1 MKIVVLEAGV
11 MTPGGLSL
19 DVYKQFGEVTLY
31 HTTKQSEVIKRIGD
45 ADIILL
51 NKLIIDKEVMDACK
65 NLKFIGLFAT
75 GFNTIDVKY
84 AAQKGI
90 TVCNAGNYST
100 NAVAQHTFAL
110 ILNHYNQIA
119 NYHNAVQ
126 AGVWE
131 KSELTTLYDFPTEE
145 LDGKTLGIIGYGHI
159 GKRVAHLGKAFGLK
173 TVAYTRTP
181 KKDEDIEFTS
191 FDELLKVSDIIS
203 LHCPL
208 TDESR
213 LMMNKEAFAKCKRGA
228 LFVNTARGGL
238 VDEAALKEAVENGK
252 LSGAALDA
260 ITVEPM
266 RSCILKGVENI
277 VITPHAAWAPMSTR
291 IKLLGI
297 TVDCIRC
304 WLEGNPINVVSKIGD

>member
-19 DVYKQFGEVTLY
+19 DVYKQFGEVIEY
-31 HTTKQSEVIKRIGD
+31 HTTKQEDVIDRIGD

-51 NKLIIDKEVMDACK
+51 NKLVIDEKVMSACP

-84 AAQKGI
+84 AKEHGV
-90 TVCNAGNYST
+90 TVCNAGHYST
-100 NAVAQHTFAL
+100 NAVAQHTMAL

-119 NYHNAVQ
+119 NYHAAVQ
-126 AGVWE
+126 NGLWE
-131 KSELTTLYDFPTEE
+131 KSELTTLYDFPTDE
-145 LDGKTLGIIGYGHI
+145 LCGKTLGVVGYGHI
-159 GKRVAHLGKAFGLK
+159 GQRVAKLARAFGMR
-173 TVAYTRTP
+173 VIAYTRTP
-181 KKDEDIEFTS
+181 KTDSTAELVP
-191 FDELLKVSDIIS
+191 FDTLLAESDIIS
-203 LHCPL
+203 MHCPL
-208 TDESR
+208 TSENR
-213 LMMNKEAFAKCKRGA
+213 HMMNGEAFAKCKRKP

-238 VDEAALKEAVENGK
+238 VDEEALKEAVESGL

-266 RSCILKGVENI
+266 RSCVLKGVDNI

-297 TVDCIRC
+297 TVDCIKG
-304 WLEGNPINVVSKIGD
+304 WLEGKPINVVSK

>member
-19 DVYKQFGEVTLY
+19 EAYRQFGEVTEY
-31 HTTKQSEVIKRIGD
+31 HTTKQHQVIERIGD

-51 NKLIIDKEVMDACK
+51 NKLIIDKTVMDACK
-65 NLKFIGLFAT
+65 NLKYIGLFAT

-84 AAQKGI
+84 AAEKGI
-90 TVCNAGNYST
+90 VVCNAGSYST
-100 NAVAQHTFAL
+100 AAVAQHTVAL
-110 ILNHYNQIA
+110 MLNHFNRIA
-119 NYHNAVQ
+119 DYHNAVQ

-131 KSELTTLYDFPTEE
+131 KSELTTLYDFPTDEVE
-145 LDGKTLGIIGYGHI
+145 GKTMGIIGYGHI
-159 GKRVAHLGKAFGLK
+159 GKRVAGLCKAFGMK
-173 TVAYTRTP
+173 VIVHTRTP
-181 KKDEDIEFTS
+181 KAEEGIEFVS
-191 FDELLKVSDIIS
+191 FDELLGRSDVIS

-208 TDESR
+208 TDQSR
-213 LMMNKEAFAKCKRGA
+213 LMMNGEAFKKCKKGA
-228 LFVNTARGGL
+228 LLINTARGGL
-238 VDEAALKEAVENGK
+238 VDEKALKEAVESGH

-266 RSCILKGVENI
+266 RNCILKGVENI

-297 TVDCIRC
+297 TVDCIKA
-304 WLEGNPINVVSKIGD
+304 WLDGEPKNVVSKL

>member
-1 MKIVVLEAGV
+1 

-19 DVYKQFGEVTLY
+19 DVYKQFGQVTEY
-31 HTTKQSEVIKRIGD
+31 HTTKQEQVIERIGD

-51 NKLIIDKEVMDACK
+51 NKLIIDKTVMDACK
-65 NLKFIGLFAT
+65 NLKYIGLFAT

-100 NAVAQHTFAL
+100 NAVAQHTMAL
-110 ILNHYNQIA
+110 ILNHYNRISD
-119 NYHNAVQ
+119 YHNAVQ
-126 AGVWE
+126 AGVWD
-131 KSELTTLYDFPTEE
+131 KSELTTLYDFPAEE
-145 LDGKTLGIIGYGHI
+145 LYGKTLGIIGYGHI
-159 GKRVAHLGKAFGLK
+159 GKRVASLAKAFDMK
-173 TVAYTRTP
+173 VIVYTRTP
-181 KKDEDIEFTS
+181 KADGETEFVS
-191 FDELLKVSDIIS
+191 FDELLGRSDIIS

-213 LMMNKEAFAKCKRGA
+213 LMMNEDAFNKCKKGA
-228 LFVNTARGGL
+228 LLINTARGGL
-238 VDEAALKEAVENGK
+238 VDEPALKVAVESGK

-266 RSCILKGVENI
+266 RNCILKGVDNI

-297 TVDCIRC
+297 TVDCIKG
-304 WLEGNPINVVSKIGD
+304 WIEGNPKNVVSKP

>member
-19 DVYKQFGEVTLY
+19 DVYKQFGEVVLY
-31 HTTKQSEVIKRIGD
+31 HTTEQRDVIERIGD

-51 NKLIIDKEVMDACK
+51 NKLIIDKEVMDTCK
-65 NLKFIGLFAT
+65 NLKYIGLFAT

-84 AAQKGI
+84 AAKKGI

-100 NAVAQHTFAL
+100 NAVAQHTMAL

-126 AGVWE
+126 NGVWE
-131 KSELTTLYDFPTEE
+131 KSELTTLYDFPTDEVF
-145 LDGKTLGIIGYGHI
+145 GKTLGIVGFGNIGR
-159 GKRVAHLGKAFGLK
+159 RVARLAQAFDMK
-173 TVAYTRTP
+173 VIANTRTP
-181 KKDEDIEFTS
+181 KKCDGVEFVS
-191 FDELLKVSDIIS
+191 FDELLERSDVIS

-208 TDESR
+208 DDNSR
-213 LMMNKEAFAKCKRGA
+213 LMMNADAFKKCKDGA
-228 LFVNTARGGL
+228 LLVNTARGGL
-238 VDEAALKEAVENGK
+238 VDEEALKEAVESKK

-266 RSCILKGVENI
+266 RNCILKGVDGI
-277 VITPHAAWAPMSTR
+277 VITPHSAWAPMSTR

-297 TVDCIRC
+297 TVDCIKG
-304 WLEGNPINVVSKIGD
+304 WIDGHPINVVSRI

>member
-19 DVYKQFGEVTLY
+19 DVYKQFGEVIEY
-31 HTTKQSEVIKRIGD
+31 HTTKQEQVIERIGD

-51 NKLIIDKEVMDACK
+51 NKLIIDKNVMDSCK
-65 NLKFIGLFAT
+65 NLKYIGLFAT

-100 NAVAQHTFAL
+100 SAVAQHTMAL
-110 ILNHYNQIA
+110 ILNHFNQIG
-119 NYHNAVQ
+119 NYNNAVQ
-126 AGVWE
+126 AGVWD

-145 LDGKTLGIIGYGHI
+145 LYGKTLGIIGYGNI
-159 GKRVAHLGKAFGLK
+159 GKRVKKLALAFDMN
-173 TVAYTRTP
+173 VIVYTRTIGED
-181 KKDEDIEFTS
+181 KDIEYVC
-191 FDELLKVSDIIS
+191 FDELLRRSDIVS

-208 TDESR
+208 TEDSR
-213 LMMNKEAFAKCKRGA
+213 LMMNKEAFDKCKRGA
-228 LFVNTARGGL
+228 LLVNTARGGL
-238 VDEAALKEAVENGK
+238 VDEPALKEAVESGQ

-266 RSCILKGVENI
+266 RNCILKGVDNI

-291 IKLLGI
+291 KKLLGI
-297 TVDCIRC
+297 TVDCIKG
-304 WLEGNPINVVSKIGD
+304 WIEGNPINVVS

>member
-1 MKIVVLEAGV
+1 

-19 DVYKQFGEVTLY
+19 DVYKQFGEVVLY
-31 HTTKQSEVIKRIGD
+31 HTTKQHQVIERIGD

-51 NKLIIDKEVMDACK
+51 NKLVIDKEVMDACK
-65 NLKFIGLFAT
+65 NLKYIGLFAT

-84 AAQKGI
+84 AAEKGI

-110 ILNHYNQIA
+110 ILNHFNQIA

-126 AGVWE
+126 AGVWD
-131 KSELTTLYDFPTEE
+131 KSELTTLYDYPTDEIA
-145 LDGKTLGIIGYGHI
+145 GKTLGIIGYGHI
-159 GKRVAHLGKAFGLK
+159 GKRVAKLARAFDMQ
-173 TVAYTRTP
+173 VIVHTRTP
-181 KKDEDIEFTS
+181 KPDGETEFVS
-191 FDELLKVSDIIS
+191 FDELLAKSDVIS

-208 TDESR
+208 TEESR
-213 LMMNKEAFAKCKRGA
+213 LMMGAKAFAKCKRGA
-228 LFVNTARGGL
+228 LLVNTARGGL
-238 VDEAALKEAVENGK
+238 VDEPALKAAVESGQ
-252 LSGAALDA
+252 LGGAALDA

-266 RSCILKGVENI
+266 RNCILKGVDNI

-297 TVDCIRC
+297 TVDCIKG
-304 WLEGNPINVVSKIGD
+304 WLSGNPINVVSKKQEKK

>member
-11 MTPGGLSL
+11 MTPGDLSL
-19 DVYKQFGEVTLY
+19 DTYNQFGEVTLY
-31 HTTKQSEVIKRIGD
+31 HTTKQSEVIERIGD

-65 NLKFIGLFAT
+65 NLKYIGLFAT

-84 AAQKGI
+84 AAKKGI
-90 TVCNAGNYST
+90 TVCNAGSYST

-110 ILNHYNQIA
+110 ILNHFNQIA
-119 NYHNAVQ
+119 KYHFAVQ
-126 AGVWE
+126 NGAWE

-145 LDGKTLGIIGYGHI
+145 LYGKTIGIVGYGHI
-159 GKRVAHLGKAFGLK
+159 GKRVAKLAKAFDMNVLSF
-173 TVAYTRTP
+173 TRSP
-181 KKDEDIEFTS
+181 KEDGIAEFVS
-191 FDELLKVSDIIS
+191 FDELLKKSDIIS
-203 LHCPL
+203 LHLPL

-213 LMMNKEAFAKCKRGA
+213 LMMNRDAFAKCKKGA

-238 VDEAALKEAVENGK
+238 VDELALKEAVESGK

-266 RSCILKGVENI
+266 RNCILQGVENI

-291 IKLLGI
+291 IKLLNI
-297 TVDCIRC
+297 TVDCIKG
-304 WLEGNPINVVSKIGD
+304 WLNGKPINVVSKL

>member
-19 DVYKQFGEVTLY
+19 DAYKQFGEVTLY
-31 HTTKQSEVIKRIGD
+31 HTTKQHQVIERIGD

-65 NLKFIGLFAT
+65 NLRYIGLFAT

-84 AAQKGI
+84 AAKKGI
-90 TVCNAGNYST
+90 TVCNAGSYST
-100 NAVAQHTFAL
+100 NAVAQHTMAL
-110 ILNHYNQIA
+110 ILNHFNQIA

-126 AGVWE
+126 AGVWD
-131 KSELTTLYDFPTEE
+131 KSELTTLYDFPTDE
-145 LDGKTLGIIGYGHI
+145 LYGKTIGIIGYGHI
-159 GKRVAHLGKAFGLK
+159 GQRVARLAKAFDMR
-173 TVAYTRTP
+173 VIVYTRTP
-181 KKDEDIEFTS
+181 KADRTVEFVS
-191 FDELLKVSDIIS
+191 FDELISRSDVIS

-208 TDESR
+208 TEESR
-213 LMMNKEAFAKCKRGA
+213 LMMNEQVFNKCKKGA
-228 LFVNTARGGL
+228 LLVNTARGGL
-238 VDEAALKEAVENGK
+238 VDEPALKNAVESGQ

-266 RSCILKGVENI
+266 RNCVLKGVENI

-297 TVDCIRC
+297 TVDCIKG
-304 WLEGNPINVVSKIGD
+304 WINGNPINVVSRL

>member
-1 MKIVVLEAGV
+1 

-19 DVYKQFGEVTLY
+19 DVYRQFGEVVLY
-31 HTTKQSEVIKRIGD
+31 HTTKQNQVIERIGD
-45 ADIILL
+45 AEIILL
-51 NKLIIDKEVMDACK
+51 NKLIIDKKVMDACK
-65 NLKFIGLFAT
+65 NLKYIGLFAT

-84 AAQKGI
+84 AAKKGI

-110 ILNHYNQIA
+110 ILNHFNQIA

-126 AGVWE
+126 AGVWD
-131 KSELTTLYDFPTEE
+131 KSELTTLYDYPTDEIA
-145 LDGKTLGIIGYGHI
+145 GKTLGIIGYGHI
-159 GKRVAHLGKAFGLK
+159 GKRVAKLARAFDMQ
-173 TVAYTRTP
+173 VIVHTRTP
-181 KKDEDIEFTS
+181 KPDGETEFVS
-191 FDELLKVSDIIS
+191 FDELLEKSDVIS

-208 TDESR
+208 TEESR
-213 LMMNKEAFAKCKRGA
+213 LMMGAKAFAKCKRGA
-228 LFVNTARGGL
+228 LLVNTARGGL
-238 VDEAALKEAVENGK
+238 VDEPALKDAVESGI

-266 RSCILKGVENI
+266 RNCILKGVENI

-297 TVDCIRC
+297 TVDCIRG
-304 WLEGNPINVVSKIGD
+304 WLSGNPINVVSKI

>member
-19 DVYKQFGEVTLY
+19 DVYKQFGEVIEY
-31 HTTKQSEVIKRIGD
+31 HTTKQEDVIDRIGD
-45 ADIILL
+45 AEIILL
-51 NKLIIDKEVMDACK
+51 NKLIIDEKVMSSCR

-84 AAQKGI
+84 AAEHGI

-100 NAVAQHTFAL
+100 SAVAQHTMAL
-110 ILNHYNQIA
+110 ILNHFNRICD
-119 NYHNAVQ
+119 YHNAVQ
-126 AGVWE
+126 NGVWE
-131 KSELTTLYDFPTEE
+131 KSELTTLYDFPTDE
-145 LDGKTLGIIGYGHI
+145 LFGKTLGIIGYGNI
-159 GKRVAHLGKAFGLK
+159 GKRVAKLAKAFDMK
-173 TVAYTRTP
+173 VIVYTRTP
-181 KKDEDIEFTS
+181 QKDTSVEFVS
-191 FDELLKVSDIIS
+191 FDELLENSDIIS

-208 TDESR
+208 TSQNR
-213 LMMNKEAFAKCKRGA
+213 HMMNTEAFAKCKKKP
-228 LFVNTARGGL
+228 LLVNTARGGL
-238 VDEAALKEAVENGK
+238 VDENALKEAVESGL

-266 RSCILKGVENI
+266 RNCVLKGVENI

-297 TVDCIRC
+297 TVDCIKA
-304 WLEGNPINVVSKIGD
+304 WIDGNPINVVSKK

>member
-19 DVYKQFGEVTLY
+19 DVYKQFGQVTEY
-31 HTTKQSEVIKRIGD
+31 HTTKQEQVIERIGD

-51 NKLIIDKEVMDACK
+51 NKLIIDKTVMDACK
-65 NLKFIGLFAT
+65 NLKYIGLFAT

-84 AAQKGI
+84 AAEKGI

-100 NAVAQHTFAL
+100 NAVAQHTMAL
-110 ILNHYNQIA
+110 ILNHYNRITD
-119 NYHNAVQ
+119 YHNAVQ
-126 AGVWE
+126 AGMWE
-131 KSELTTLYDFPTEE
+131 RSQLTTLYDFPTEE
-145 LDGKTLGIIGYGHI
+145 LFGKTLGIIGYGHI
-159 GKRVAHLGKAFGLK
+159 GKRVASLAKAFDMK
-173 TVAYTRTP
+173 VIVYTRTP
-181 KKDEDIEFTS
+181 KAEDNTEFVS
-191 FDELLKVSDIIS
+191 FEELLGRSDIIS

-213 LMMNKEAFAKCKRGA
+213 LMMNEDAFNKCKKGA
-228 LFVNTARGGL
+228 LLINTARGGL
-238 VDEAALKEAVENGK
+238 VDEPALKNAVESGR

-266 RSCILKGVENI
+266 RNCILKGVDNI

-297 TVDCIRC
+297 TVDCIKC
-304 WLEGNPINVVSKIGD
+304 WIEGNPKNVVSKL

>member
-19 DVYKQFGEVTLY
+19 DVYKQFGEVVLY
-31 HTTKQSEVIKRIGD
+31 HTTEQRDVIERIGD

-65 NLKFIGLFAT
+65 NLKYIGLFAT

-84 AAQKGI
+84 AAKKGI
-90 TVCNAGNYST
+90 VVCNAGNYST
-100 NAVAQHTFAL
+100 NAVAQHTMAL

-126 AGVWE
+126 GGVWE
-131 KSELTTLYDFPTEE
+131 ESELTTLYDFPTDEVF
-145 LDGKTLGIIGYGHI
+145 GKTLGIVGFGNIGM
-159 GKRVAHLGKAFGLK
+159 RVAKLAQAFDMK
-173 TVAYTRTP
+173 VIANTRTP
-181 KKDEDIEFTS
+181 KNCDGVEFVS
-191 FDELLKVSDIIS
+191 FDELLERSNVIS

-208 TDESR
+208 DDNSR
-213 LMMNKEAFAKCKRGA
+213 LMMNAEAFAKCKDGT
-228 LFVNTARGGL
+228 LLVNTARGGL
-238 VDEAALKEAVENGK
+238 VDEVALKEAVESKK

-266 RSCILKGVENI
+266 RNCVLKGVDGV
-277 VITPHAAWAPMSTR
+277 VITPHSAWAPMSTR

-297 TVDCIRC
+297 TVDCIKG
-304 WLEGNPINVVSKIGD
+304 WLEGNPINVVSRV

>member
-11 MTPGGLSL
+11 MTPGGLSI
-19 DVYKQFGEVTLY
+19 DVYRQFGEVIEY
-31 HTTKQSEVIKRIGD
+31 HTTKQEDVIERIGD

-51 NKLIIDKEVMDACK
+51 NKLIIDEKVMSSCP

-84 AAQKGI
+84 AAKHGI
-90 TVCNAGNYST
+90 TVCNAGHYST

-126 AGVWE
+126 GGAWE
-131 KSELTTLYDFPTEE
+131 KSELTTLYDFPTDE
-145 LDGKTLGIIGYGHI
+145 LYGKTIGIIGYGHI
-159 GKRVAHLGKAFGLK
+159 GKRVAEIAKAFGMRVL
-173 TVAYTRTP
+173 VYTRTP
-181 KKDEDIEFTS
+181 KEDKAVEFVS
-191 FDELLKVSDIIS
+191 FDELLEKSDIIS
-203 LHCPL
+203 MHCPL
-208 TDESR
+208 TAENR
-213 LMMNKEAFAKCKRGA
+213 LMMNKEAFSKCKKKP

-238 VDEAALKEAVENGK
+238 VCEEALKEAVETGI

-266 RSCILKGVENI
+266 RNCILKGVDNI
-277 VITPHAAWAPMSTR
+277 TITPHAAWAPMSTR

-297 TVDCIRC
+297 TVDCIKN
-304 WLEGNPINVVSKIGD
+304 WIEGHPINVVSKK

>member
-19 DVYKQFGEVTLY
+19 DVYRQFGEVIEY
-31 HTTKQSEVIKRIGD
+31 HTTKQEDVISRIGD

-51 NKLIIDKEVMDACK
+51 NKLVIDEKVMSACP

-84 AAQKGI
+84 AAKHNI
-90 TVCNAGNYST
+90 TVCNAGHYST
-100 NAVAQHTFAL
+100 NAVAQHTLAL

-126 AGVWE
+126 GGVWE
-131 KSELTTLYDFPTEE
+131 KSELTTLYDFPTDE
-145 LDGKTLGIIGYGHI
+145 LYGKTVGIIGYGHI
-159 GKRVAHLGKAFGLK
+159 GKRVAELCRAFGLR
-173 TVAYTRTP
+173 VLVYTRTP
-181 KKDEDIEFTS
+181 KEDHTVEFVS
-191 FDELLKVSDIIS
+191 FDKLLEESDIIS
-203 LHCPL
+203 MHCPL
-208 TDESR
+208 TNENR
-213 LMMNKEAFAKCKRGA
+213 LMMNKEAFAKCKKKP

-238 VDEAALKEAVENGK
+238 VDEEALKEAVENGT

-266 RSCILKGVENI
+266 RNCILKGVENI
-277 VITPHAAWAPMSTR
+277 TITPHAAWAPMSTR

-297 TVDCIRC
+297 TVDCIKA
-304 WLEGNPINVVSKIGD
+304 WLDGNPINVVSK

>member
-19 DVYKQFGEVTLY
+19 EVYRQFGEVIFY
-31 HTTKQSEVIKRIGD
+31 HTTKQHQVIERIGD

-65 NLKFIGLFAT
+65 NLKYIGLFAT

-100 NAVAQHTFAL
+100 NAVAQHTLAL
-110 ILNHYNQIA
+110 ILNHFNQIA
-119 NYHNAVQ
+119 NYHTAVQ
-126 AGVWE
+126 SGVWD
-131 KSELTTLYDFPTEE
+131 KSELTTLYDFPTDEV
-145 LDGKTLGIIGYGHI
+145 DGKTVGIIGYGHI
-159 GKRVAHLGKAFGLK
+159 GKRVARLCEAFGMK
-173 TVAYTRTP
+173 VIVHTRTV
-181 KKDEDIEFTS
+181 KDDRAEYVS
-191 FDELLKVSDIIS
+191 FDELLRRSDIIS

-208 TDESR
+208 TDENR
-213 LMMNKEAFAKCKRGA
+213 LMMNKGAFDKCKKGA
-228 LFVNTARGGL
+228 LLVNTARGGL
-238 VDEAALKEAVENGK
+238 VDEPALKAAVESGH

-266 RSCILKGVENI
+266 RNCILKGVENI

-297 TVDCIRC
+297 TVDCIKG
-304 WLEGNPINVVSKIGD
+304 WINGNPINVVSKL